1 MSETFDLL
9 HPKVKKLATDRFVSA
24 TSIQKKAIPTILSG
38 KNTLVISGTGMGKTE
53 SVMLPLL
60 SKLASEDHQ
69 PIALLYL
76 TPLKALNRDM
86 LDRLVWW
93 SNKLDLE
100 IGVRHGDTT
109 PAQRKV
115 QVEYPPHILI
125 STPEQIQS
133 MLSGKHL
140 RKILSNVKYI
150 VIDEVHELA
159 DSKRGIQLTL
169 GLERLKLLCGSPQII
184 SLSATVGSP
193 KEVANFFGCEKIID
207 VASEKKFSI
216 KVKSPY
222 PTREDSILAEKIFV
236 GDSVAARLRVMHDLI
251 KNHTSTL
258 TFTNTRTESEIL
270 SSRFRKIDPE
280 LKQEIHHSSLS
291 KRVREKTEKDFK
303 SRKIKSIICTS
314 SLQLGIDIGSI
325 DMVIQNQSPREVTQA
340 VQRFGR
346 SGHSIK
352 KLSKGIII
360 SSEGDDLFESA
371 VIARKVLANKLE
383 PLHFHTKSYDVL
395 SHQIIG
401 IANDEYKIN
410 LKKIFSIIK
419 SAYPYKN
426 LSWKEFIKVLD
437 VMNKIRLIWIRKG
450 GSLERDFSGEEIIN
464 INTENIPQKES
475 EKFTLTRGRK
485 AITYYFENL
494 STIPDNRNY
503 LIIDSTSQKSIG
515 TLDENFVAEH
525 SETGSTFIVR
535 GMPWRVI
542 SVEGDKV
549 FVEPSSSIESAVPAW
564 KGEMIPVPFEIA
576 QEVGKLR
583 RKIYNITNERSE
595 QAKEQSIIS
604 IKEKYP
610 IDNTV
615 LKKMKMIFKAQG
627 KKPFADEKTIVLE
640 RYADYVIVNSCLGAR
655 VNETLANYISAI
667 ISASTGAVVLCKT
680 DPYRMVFQKTNFSEI
695 KNVLED
701 TKPEDLE
708 IVLEHSLRRSS
719 LFKNRFLKV
728 AKRFGILRRGADLRK
743 MDPRRLMNVYLDTPV
758 HEESLKE
765 VFTEKLDLEK
775 SKEIIS
781 MIQKNKIKLI
791 ESEISPIGEYGLR
804 YELRDI
810 SRPDRPEKEILRVFK
825 TRLISTKQRLVC
837 VNCGDWDQTY
847 FVRDLPKIPRCPKCS
862 SRLIGIVHPHAT
874 ESKSIIKKWM
884 EGKHIS
890 IEQQKKLAVMKATSD
905 VLITYARKGAF
916 VLAGR
921 GVGPVAAKRILR
933 RFNDTE
939 AHLMKEIL
947 KEERAW
953 LANKKYWT

>member
-9 HPKVKKLATDRFVSA
+9 HPKVKKLATDRFTSA

-60 SKLASEDHQ
+60 SKLASEDHK

-140 RKILSNVKYI
+140 RRILSNVKYI

-169 GLERLKLLCGSPQII
+169 GLERLKQLCGSPQII

-193 KEVANFFGCEKIID
+193 KEVANFFKCDKIID
-207 VASEKKFSI
+207 VVSEKKFSI
-216 KVKSPY
+216 KVKSPF
-222 PTREDSILAEKIFV
+222 PTKEDSLLAEKIFV
-236 GDSVAARLRVMHDLI
+236 GDSVAARIRVMHDLI

-270 SSRFRKIDPE
+270 SSRFRKLDPN
-280 LKQEIHHSSLS
+280 LKQDIHHSSLS

-303 SRKIKSIICTS
+303 SRELKSIICTS

-325 DMVIQNQSPREVTQA
+325 NMVIQNQSPREVTQA
-340 VQRFGR
+340 IQRFGR
-346 SGHSIK
+346 SGHSISK
-352 KLSKGIII
+352 ISKGVIIA
-360 SSEGDDLFESA
+360 SEGDDLFESA
-371 VIARKVLANKLE
+371 VIARKVLSNELE
-383 PLHFHTKSYDVL
+383 PLHFHTKSLDVL

-401 IANDEYKIN
+401 IANDEYKIT
-410 LKKIFSIIK
+410 LKKMFSIIK
-419 SAYPYKN
+419 NAYPYRN
-426 LSWKEFIKVLD
+426 LSWKEFLQVLD
-437 VMNKIRLIWIRKG
+437 TMKKIRLIWMRKG
-450 GSLERDFSGEEIIN
+450 ESIERNFPGEEILEIN
-464 INTENIPQKES
+464 EKTVPKKEA

-503 LIIDSTSQKSIG
+503 FIIDATSHKSIG
-515 TLDENFVAEH
+515 QLDENFVAEH
-525 SETGSTFIVR
+525 SDAGSTFIVK
-535 GMPWRVI
+535 GMPWKVI
-542 SVEGDKV
+542 SLEGDKL

-576 QEVGKLR
+576 QEVGRLR
-583 RKIYNITNERSE
+583 KKIYNITSESNE
-595 QAKEQSIIS
+595 QAKEQSIKN

-610 IDNTV
+610 IDNTI

-627 KKPFADEKTIVLE
+627 KKPFADDKTIVLE
-640 RYADYVIVNSCLGAR
+640 RYADYVIVNACFGAR

-695 KNVLED
+695 KSVLED
-701 TKPEDLE
+701 SKPEDVE
-708 IVLEHSLRRSS
+708 IVLETSLRRSS

-728 AKRFGILRRGADLRK
+728 AKRFGILRKGADLRK
-743 MDPRRLMNVYLDTPV
+743 MDPRRLMNVYFGTPV

-781 MIQKNKIKLI
+781 LIKGKKIKII
-791 ESEISPIGEYGLR
+791 ESKISPIGEYGLR
-804 YELRDI
+804 YELKDI

-825 TRLISTKQRLVC
+825 TRLMSTKQRLVC
-837 VNCGDWDQTY
+837 VNCSIWDQTY
-847 FVRDLPKIPRCPKCS
+847 FVKDLPAIPRCPKCS
-862 SRLIGIVHPHAT
+862 SRLIGVAHPHAT

-884 EGKHIS
+884 DGKPLT
-890 IEQQKKLAVMKATSD
+890 IEQRKKLSVLKATSD
-905 VLITYARKGAF
+905 VLITYGRKGAF
-916 VLAGR
+916 TLAGR

-933 RFNDTE
+933 KFNDTE
-939 AHLMKEIL
+939 DRLMKEIL